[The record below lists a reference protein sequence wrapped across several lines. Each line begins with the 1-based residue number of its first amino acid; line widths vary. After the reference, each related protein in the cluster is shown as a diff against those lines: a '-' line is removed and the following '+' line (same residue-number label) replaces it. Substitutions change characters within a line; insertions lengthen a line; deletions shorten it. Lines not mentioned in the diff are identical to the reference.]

1 MWYTIPTDTEMAK
14 ADVTYDT
21 IGFKGECASAGST
34 FKLYLDDEKTGAKT
48 YHVYLKQLGGGT
60 LTLTTGRNGAT
71 DLVLASGTYVL
82 IIYVDENGNI
92 SSTTSSHASTSE
104 SAVTAGTAS
113 TTTTE
118 SAETETGSNEI
129 AINIDGFTADDF
141 VAGKTIKILVPQ
153 LDTGSPTLNING
165 LGAKPIKAVRAGQLV
180 DIIAHTGYWEGAG
193 STSQRVW
200 DNNTT
205 LELIYDG
212 TNWVVVGNPVLC
224 SYFATD
230 KSYSVYSNGEIEQT
244 ATIYRGSDLS
254 AGGLWTTIV
263 TYQIVMSDTGYTL
276 LMSAGDKGGG
286 GEEEREVYNTRTT
299 SSTRLN
305 VYNRN
310 SSTVCQSPSM
320 TYTVKGL

>member
-1 MWYTIPTDTEMAK
+1 MIFVQDNSVQSINAALNIIQKNQTPA
-14 ADVTYDT
+14 
-21 IGFKGECASAGST
+21 
-34 FKLYLDDEKTGAKT
+34 
-48 YHVYLKQLGGGT
+48 Q
-60 LTLTTGRNGAT
+60 TGRGRRFSSSAANKFSISVSGNAISCYIP
-71 DLVLASGTYVL
+71 DFPELVANVTIVKL
-82 IIYVDENGNI
+82 I
-92 SSTTSSHASTSE
+92 
-104 SAVTAGTAS
+104 
-113 TTTTE
+113 
-118 SAETETGSNEI
+118 
-129 AINIDGFTADDF
+129 
-141 VAGKTIKILVPQ
+141 LPQ

-244 ATIYRGSDLS
+244 ATIYRGSNLS
-254 AGGLWTTIV
+254 AGEIWSTTV

-286 GEEEREVYNTRTT
+286 GEEEREMYGTRTT
-299 SSTRLN
+299 SSTQLRVN
-305 VYNRN
+305 NRN
-310 SSTVCQSPSM
+310 SSTVIQSPSM

>member
-1 MWYTIPTDTEMAK
+1 MIFVQDNSVQSINAALNLIQKNQTPAQT
-14 ADVTYDT
+14 
-21 IGFKGECASAGST
+21 SR
-34 FKLYLDDEKTGAKT
+34 
-48 YHVYLKQLGGGT
+48 
-60 LTLTTGRNGAT
+60 GRR
-71 DLVLASGTYVL
+71 L
-82 IIYVDENGNI
+82 
-92 SSTTSSHASTSE
+92 TSSATNKYSISVRGNAISCHIPDFPELVAN
-104 SAVTAGTAS
+104 VTT
-113 TTTTE
+113 
-118 SAETETGSNEI
+118 
-129 AINIDGFTADDF
+129 
-141 VAGKTIKILVPQ
+141 VKIIFPQ

-180 DIIAHTGYWEGAG
+180 DIVAHTGYWEGAG

-244 ATIYRGSDLS
+244 ATIYRGSNLS
-254 AGGLWTTIV
+254 SGETWSATI

-276 LMSAGDKGGG
+276 LMSARDEGGG
-286 GEEEREVYNTRTT
+286 GEEEREMYATRTT
-299 SSTRLN
+299 SSTKLRIS
-305 VYNRN
+305 NRN

>member
-1 MWYTIPTDTEMAK
+1 MIFVQDNSVQSINAALNVIQKNQTPAQTSRGGRFSSSATNKFSISVSGNAISCYIPDFPELVAN
-14 ADVTYDT
+14 VTT
-21 IGFKGECASAGST
+21 V
-34 FKLYLDDEKTGAKT
+34 KL
-48 YHVYLKQLGGGT
+48 
-60 LTLTTGRNGAT
+60 
-71 DLVLASGTYVL
+71 
-82 IIYVDENGNI
+82 I
-92 SSTTSSHASTSE
+92 
-104 SAVTAGTAS
+104 
-113 TTTTE
+113 
-118 SAETETGSNEI
+118 
-129 AINIDGFTADDF
+129 F
-141 VAGKTIKILVPQ
+141 PQ

-230 KSYSVYSNGEIEQT
+230 KSYSVYANGEIEQT
-244 ATIYRGSDLS
+244 ATIYRGSNLS
-254 AGGLWTTIV
+254 AGGIWTTTV

-286 GEEEREVYNTRTT
+286 GEEEREVYDTRTT
-299 SSTRLN
+299 SSTQLN
-305 VYNRN
+305 IYNRN